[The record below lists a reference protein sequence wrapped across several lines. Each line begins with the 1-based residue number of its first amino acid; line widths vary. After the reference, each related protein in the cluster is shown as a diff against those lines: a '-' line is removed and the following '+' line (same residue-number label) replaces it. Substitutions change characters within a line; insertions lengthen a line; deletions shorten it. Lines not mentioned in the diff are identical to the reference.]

1 MYLNIEPIQS
11 FKIEMLTPLEVSMA
25 TMRLLMEKQDIDI
38 KSLKRAYKRAVKNDK
53 ETFKYDGVEYLTLYA
68 KYLIQFIEGI

>member
-1 MYLNIEPIQS
+1 MYLNIKPIQS
-11 FKIEMLTPLEVSMA
+11 FKIEILTPLEVSMA
-25 TMRLLMEKQDIDI
+25 TLRLLMEKQDIDI

-53 ETFKYDGVEYLTLYA
+53 ETFRCDGVEYLTLYA